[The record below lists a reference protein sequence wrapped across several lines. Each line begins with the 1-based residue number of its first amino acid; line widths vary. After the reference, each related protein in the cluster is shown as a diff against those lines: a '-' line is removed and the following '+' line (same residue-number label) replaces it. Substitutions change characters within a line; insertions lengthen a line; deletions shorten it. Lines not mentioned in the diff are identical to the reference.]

1 MVVAPRTLLATG
13 LLAGFLTNSV
23 YATVTCTTETINAFA
38 NPSFESGDLTDWT
51 AQQATRAA
59 SNGEVVS
66 GNAADGSDY

>member
-1 MVVAPRTLLATG
+1 MVVTPRTLLATG

-51 AQQATRAA
+51 AQRATGAA